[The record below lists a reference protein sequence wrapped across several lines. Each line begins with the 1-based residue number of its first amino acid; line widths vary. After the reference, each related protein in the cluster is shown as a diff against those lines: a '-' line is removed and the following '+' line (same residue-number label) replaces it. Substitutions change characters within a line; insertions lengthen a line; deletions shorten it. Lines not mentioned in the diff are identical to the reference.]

1 MLSQAVGR
9 VKDVLSR
16 RQESADVFERAVLNL
31 LAFDN
36 PSKVDKVRAPQPP
49 HRSRGRLGE
58 APADCDI

>member
-36 PSKVDKVRAPQPP
+36 PSKVDKVRF
-49 HRSRGRLGE
+49 RRRLGQ
-58 APADCDI
+58 APAEDHILSN